1 MKKTKYQLV
10 AEEIRQRIIKGTY
23 QAKQFMPDQNA
34 LAKEFDVSRLTIKK
48 ALDTLAREG
57 LIYKQSGLGTIVL
70 GMIPIKA
77 ANDSPANAFDGMSKQ
92 HVGEKIES
100 KIISFKVHF
109 PDEDLQAK
117 LDIAKDEPVYEIER
131 LRILNGDP
139 LILEH
144 TFMPVKLVP
153 GLNEDIMHQSIYG
166 YLHHKLHLKF
176 GGAYRKIRASLPD
189 ELDIKYLNAQ
199 KTDPIL
205 EFEEIVWLN
214 NGENIEY
221 STSRNRYDKRSYTV
235 LDVNNF

>member
-1 MKKTKYQLV
+1 MKKAKYQIV
-10 AEEIRQRIIKGTY
+10 AEKIRQRIITGVY
-23 QAKQFMPDQNA
+23 QAKQLMPDQNSI
-34 LAKEFDVSRLTIKK
+34 AKEFDVSRLTVKK
-48 ALDTLAREG
+48 ALDMLALEG

-70 GMIPIKA
+70 GVIPIKA
-77 ANDSPANAFDGMSKQ
+77 VSDSPANAFDGMSKQ
-92 HVGEKIES
+92 HIGEKVES
-100 KIISFKVHF
+100 KIISFEVHF
-109 PDEDLQAK
+109 PDDDLQAK

-131 LRILNGDP
+131 LRILNGEP

-153 GLNEDIMHQSIYG
+153 GLNEKIMHQSIYG
-166 YLHHKLHLKF
+166 YLHQNLHLKF

-189 ELDIKYLNAQ
+189 QLDLKYLNA
-199 KTDPIL
+199 KETDPIL